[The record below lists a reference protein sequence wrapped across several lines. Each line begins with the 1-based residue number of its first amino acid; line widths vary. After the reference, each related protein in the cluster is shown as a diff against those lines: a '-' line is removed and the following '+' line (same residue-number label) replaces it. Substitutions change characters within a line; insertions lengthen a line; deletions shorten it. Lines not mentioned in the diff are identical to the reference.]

1 MTILPLSSWLPF
13 STPPLLIAGP
23 CSAESREQVLQT
35 AQALKKETS
44 VSIFRAGI
52 WKPRTQLGSFEGVGE
67 EGLAWLREVKEQTGL
82 LVTTEV
88 ATAKHVE
95 LCLKHGIDILWLGA
109 RTTPNPFAVQEIAEA
124 LRGVDIP
131 IMVKNPI
138 SPDLM
143 IWRGALERL
152 SKVGIRKLI
161 AVHRGFSAPESR
173 ELRNLP
179 QWKIPIQLKNDFP
192 NLPMICDPSHIC
204 GKREHLWHISQM
216 ALDINFDGLMIEV
229 HPHPDQALSDS
240 RQQITVEVYKKM
252 MEGLLLK
259 REDTLPPAAKKVL
272 VKFRYEIDA
281 IDESL
286 VELLSKRMKI
296 SEQISALKAEH
307 NISLFQ
313 LGRFQELMRERAK
326 RGKEL
331 GLTEDFVAEIFNTI
345 HEQSILRQSETSPE
359 KKD

>member
-1 MTILPLSSWLPF
+1 MTILPLSTWLPF
-13 STPPLLIAGP
+13 STSPLLIAGP
-23 CSAESREQVLQT
+23 CSAESREQVLET
-35 AQALKKETS
+35 ALALKKETT

-52 WKPRTQLGSFEGVGE
+52 WKPRTQLGSFEGIGE
-67 EGLAWLREVKEQTGL
+67 EGLSWLKEVKEKTGL
-82 LVTTEV
+82 LVATEV

-95 LCLKHGIDILWLGA
+95 LCLKYGIDILWLGA

-152 SKVGIRKLI
+152 SRVGIKKLM
-161 AVHRGFSAPESR
+161 AVHRGFSAPESK

-192 NLPMICDPSHIC
+192 NLPLICDPSHIC

-229 HPHPDQALSDS
+229 HPHPDKALSDS
-240 RQQITVEVYKKM
+240 LQQITVSTYKNM

-259 REDTLPPAAKKVL
+259 RVDTLPPTAKKEL
-272 VKFRYEIDA
+272 IHFRHMIDDL
-281 IDESL
+281 DEKL
-286 VELLSKRMKI
+286 IELLSSRMKV
-296 SEQISALKAEH
+296 SEQISKLKAKH
-307 NISLFQ
+307 NVSLFQ
-313 LGRFQELMRERAK
+313 LGRFQELMKERGK

-345 HEQSILRQSETSPE
+345 HEQSILRQSETTIE